1 MSRKFWLA
9 VSIITF
15 AVSVLALLFKDQLFG
30 KNYNWKVHFDPNR
43 NDPYGLTV
51 LKNLL
56 EEKRKIITIEQPL
69 SLALSAD
76 STIKNATYLGIA
88 DEMFYD
94 TADCAKL
101 FDFVKNGNKAFLSA
115 NDFPEQLTDS
125 LFRKTCSDSFFFD
138 MSNINDTAVVLK
150 LDQTEIQHT
159 FKYRNKKFIDNFK
172 WTYFTPYT
180 FCPELDSISTPLG
193 TINDH
198 FQNFIQISY
207 GKGDLYLHTSPLA
220 WSNLSFKQHSGL
232 QYAERALSYINE
244 GNIYWDVYSMSTESL
259 NRMNQSERRQI
270 ANSPLQYILQ
280 EPSLAWAWYILLAI
294 GLLFLLFRTKRQ
306 QRIIPVLEPNRNTS
320 MEFLNIISNL
330 YFQQRDH
337 KKLAQED
344 MRLFLHFIRDRY
356 KIPTRNLD
364 DTFITQLTQQS
375 QVEQDII
382 KKILLLNTNIN
393 SASHITE
400 NTLISFHQHIE
411 AFYNN
416 CH

>member
-1 MSRKFWLA
+1 
-9 VSIITF
+9 
-15 AVSVLALLFKDQLFG
+15 
-30 KNYNWKVHFDPNR
+30 
-43 NDPYGLTV
+43 
-51 LKNLL
+51 
-56 EEKRKIITIEQPL
+56 
-69 SLALSAD
+69 
-76 STIKNATYLGIA
+76 
-88 DEMFYD
+88 
-94 TADCAKL
+94 
-101 FDFVKNGNKAFLSA
+101 
-115 NDFPEQLTDS
+115 
-125 LFRKTCSDSFFFD
+125 
-138 MSNINDTAVVLK
+138 
-150 LDQTEIQHT
+150 
-159 FKYRNKKFIDNFK
+159 
-172 WTYFTPYT
+172 
-180 FCPELDSISTPLG
+180 
-193 TINDH
+193 
-198 FQNFIQISY
+198 
-207 GKGDLYLHTSPLA
+207 
-220 WSNLSFKQHSGL
+220 
-232 QYAERALSYINE
+232 
-244 GNIYWDVYSMSTESL
+244 MSTESL
-259 NRMNQSERRQI
+259 NRMYQSERRQI